1 MAAIFCLYTL
11 SILILLH
18 KDFNYHEEDLVRNK
32 CDYYNGIYIDNKT
45 KIKLI
50 IVVIDNNIIRV

>member
-18 KDFNYHEEDLVRNK
+18 KDFNYHEEDLDVRNK
-32 CDYYNGIYIDNKT
+32 YDYYNGIIYI
-45 KIKLI
+45 IKQKLNHSRC
-50 IVVIDNNIIRV
+50 D